1 MRTTRLKSI
10 LTVALAAAILFGFAI
25 WGTLK
30 KDDAQSL
37 SERRALAAMPKLSID
52 SVLSGKFMSEYEQYK
67 LDQFPLR
74 DAFRTLKAVNT
85 YYVFS
90 QRDNNGIYIV
100 DGIASKMDYPLNG
113 ASIARAAKRFGY
125 VYDTYLK
132 PNGIK
137 AYLSLVPDKNYFMAD
152 ANGYLGIDYDKLK
165 DMLTSNMVY
174 AEYIDIFG
182 TLSIEDYYKT
192 DLHWRQERIQ
202 DTAKALA
209 EGMGAEASAEYTAA
223 DADTDFYGIYY
234 AQSALPLKP
243 DKLYYMQGGSIADYR
258 VYDYESGKYVGV
270 YDMDAL
276 NGRDPYEMF
285 LHGSKSVLT
294 IENPNS
300 SSGRSLIMF
309 RDSFASSIAPLIA
322 EGFDRVTLVDIRY
335 VAPEMLGRMV
345 DFTQY
350 TDALF
355 LYGTGVINNSETIK

>member
-1 MRTTRLKSI
+1 MRTKLKSI
-10 LTVALAAAILFGFAI
+10 LTVALAAAIIFGFAI

-37 SERRALAAMPKLSID
+37 SERRALATLPKISIS

-113 ASIARAAKRFGY
+113 ASIERAAKRFGY

-165 DMLTSNMVY
+165 DMLTADMAY

-192 DLHWRQERIQ
+192 DLHWRQERVL

-209 EGMGAEASAEYTAA
+209 EGMGAEIAGDYTAKKA
-223 DADTDFYGIYY
+223 DADFYGIYY
-234 AQSALPLKP
+234 AQSALPLKS
-243 DKLYYMQGGSIADYR
+243 DALYYMEGGSIADYR

-300 SSGRSLIMF
+300 KSGRSLIML
-309 RDSFASSIAPLIA
+309 RDSFASSIAPLLA

-335 VAPEMLGRMV
+335 IAPELLGRIV